1 MSTALRIEWLETS
14 ALGAL
19 RVTDAVTG
27 RGIAA
32 PVIVSAPGLSL
43 LRKGLTDYVIMA
55 ADDVGAGLDVP
66 VEARPLGGTYLARR
80 ITLHLPRDSNP
91 ANAAQ
96 PTSIFQPAVIP
107 LLPAPSYPANGN
119 MALLR
124 VTVRRSTDGA
134 RVGGAVVRLRTA
146 PLPAP
151 DVHSMSDAA
160 GEALIVVP
168 DVPLT
173 SPGPGATVVGDIPA
187 QLDVLVDP
195 GLASFTADADID
207 AARRIAQA
215 RTTGFI
221 DPDDIIARLG
231 PVAPAAVTVRV
242 ASGRVAFAT
251 TTWVPA

>member
-1 MSTALRIEWLETS
+1 MNAAPRIEWLERS

-27 RGIAA
+27 RAVAA
-32 PVIVSAPGLSL
+32 PVIVSAPGLHL
-43 LRKGLTDYVIMA
+43 LRKGVADYVIMA
-55 ADDVGAGLDVP
+55 ADALGAGLDVP
-66 VEARPLGGTYLARR
+66 VEVQPLGGAYLARR
-80 ITLHLPRDSNP
+80 IMLHLPRNPDP
-91 ANAAQ
+91 ANAGLS
-96 PTSIFQPAVIP
+96 TSIFQPAAIP
-107 LLPAPSYPANGN
+107 LLPAPSYPATGN

-124 VTVRRSTDGA
+124 VTLRRSTDGA

-151 DVHSMSDAA
+151 DVHSTSDVA

-173 SPGPGATVVGDIPA
+173 SPGPGATVVGDVPA

-195 GLASFTADADID
+195 ALASFTADADLD

-231 PVAPAAVTVRV
+231 PAAPAAITVRV

-251 TTWVPA
+251 ATWVPA